1 MFVLCFYTRT
11 ANQFCLLSL
20 LLFDQNISFRI
31 KKNISDQFPDSIH
44 ISDLGK
50 EIKTD
55 KEIWEIAKLKNLAIV
70 TFDVDFYDFSIVWGH
85 PPKIILIRSQNQST
99 HFIAELLNSF
109 QEHIKTF
116 LMEQNT
122 SCLEIIQ
129 QE

>member
-1 MFVLCFYTRT
+1 MHLK
-11 ANQFCLLSL
+11 NL

-31 KKNISDQFPDSIH
+31 KKNISELFPHSVH

-50 EIKTD
+50 ESKSD
-55 KEIWEIAKLKNLAIV
+55 KEIWEIAKHRNLAIV

-85 PPKIILIRSQNQST
+85 PPKIILIRSQNQTT
-99 HFIAELLNSF
+99 HFVTELLNSF

-116 LMEQNT
+116 LREQNT

>member
-1 MFVLCFYTRT
+1 MFALCFYTRT
-11 ANQFCLLSL
+11 ANQFCLISL

-31 KKNISDQFPDSIH
+31 KRNISDHFPDSIH

-55 KEIWEIAKLKNLAIV
+55 KEIWEIAKHRNLAIV
-70 TFDVDFYDFSIVWGH
+70 TFDADFYDFSIVWGH
-85 PPKIILIRSQNQST
+85 PPKIILIRSQNQTT
-99 HFIAELLNSF
+99 HFVSELLNSF
-109 QEHIKTF
+109 EEHIKTF
-116 LMEQNT
+116 LREQNT